1 MRIDVDTG
9 AAVYEGAVTHRR
21 FKPVNHHLR
30 YRVFSFLLDLDAL
43 DRTAKDLR
51 WFSHNRLNLFSF
63 HDRDHGDGKSDDLAA
78 YIRAALI
85 NAGVDGGGRILAL
98 CYPRMLGY
106 AFNPLTVYYCHDRD
120 NQLSAVIYE
129 VSNTFGGRHSYL
141 IPINGAADRIE
152 QSADKCFH
160 VSPFIDM
167 DMRYAF
173 SLTRPVDN
181 ISVSIQTSD
190 EEGPVL
196 NAAFKGDAS
205 ILSDKKLSS
214 LFIRYPLMTM
224 KVIAGIHW
232 EALKLALKGLR
243 LRAGAPTPE
252 TPITV
257 VRASPGDINAAA

>member
-1 MRIDVDTG
+1 MKIDADIG
-9 AAVYEGAVTHRR
+9 AVVYEGAVTHRR
-21 FKPVNHHLR
+21 FKPVSHHLR
-30 YRVFSFLLDLDAL
+30 YRVFSFLLDLGAL
-43 DRTAKDLR
+43 DRTAKNLR
-51 WFSHNRLNLFSF
+51 WFSRNRFNLFSF
-63 HDRDHGDGKSDDLAA
+63 HDRDHGDGKSDDLVA
-78 YIRAALI
+78 YIRDALVS
-85 NAGVDGGGRILAL
+85 AGVDGGGRILAL

-106 AFNPLTVYYCHDRD
+106 AFNPLTVYYCHDRG
-120 NQLSAVIYE
+120 NQLSAIIYE

-141 IPINGAADRIE
+141 IPIDGASDRIE

-167 DMRYAF
+167 DMHYAF
-173 SLTRPVDN
+173 SLTQPGDN

-205 ILSDKKLSS
+205 TLSDKKLSS
-214 LFIRYPLMTM
+214 LFVRYPLMTT

-232 EALKLALKGLR
+232 EALKLVMKGLR

-252 TPITV
+252 QAITL
-257 VRASPGDINAAA
+257 VRPTAKI

>member
-1 MRIDVDTG
+1 MKSDVDTG
-9 AAVYEGAVTHRR
+9 AMVYEGAVTHRR
-21 FKPVNHHLR
+21 FKPVSHHLR

-43 DRTAKDLR
+43 DRAAENLR
-51 WFSHNRLNLFSF
+51 WFSRNRFNLFSF
-63 HDRDHGDGKSDDLAA
+63 HDRDHGDGKSDDLAG
-78 YIRAALI
+78 YIRAALTG
-85 NAGVDGGGRILAL
+85 AGVDGGGRILAL

-106 AFNPLTVYYCHDRD
+106 AFNPLTVYYCHDGD
-120 NQLSAVIYE
+120 NQLAAIIYE

-141 IPINGAADRIE
+141 IPADGASDRIE
-152 QSADKCFH
+152 QSADKRFH

-173 SLTRPVDN
+173 SLTRPGDD

-190 EEGPVL
+190 EEGPLL

-214 LFIRYPLMTM
+214 LFARYPLMTM

-243 LRAGAPTPE
+243 LRAGAPTPKA
-252 TPITV
+252 PITV
-257 VRASPGDINAAA
+257 VRANASNIDAAA